1 MLSRRFLASG
11 YSLRAAQRSSLWR
24 EKRFEY
30 PYRDKYKPQL
40 FLSFS
45 LPLLLTLAVLLLPIL
60 LPGTLR
66 MESSP
71 KTTPSPRVTNTF
83 KHKRLKDDHKCQSKR
98 RYLDDGDG
106 WSRQSDW
113 PPACHGLKCVARNT
127 LYKSVILTR
136 SSWKVCFQ
144 IEGSSSVFRCRS
156 VPGWHADRFTH
167 KNSSLLIGCR
177 MHASLVDV
185 ILYATF

>member
-127 LYKSVILTR
+127 LYKSVILERFAFKLRDLVVFLDAVASQVDMLT
-136 SSWKVCFQ
+136 
-144 IEGSSSVFRCRS
+144 GSLTKIQAFSLPVACML
-156 VPGWHADRFTH
+156 HCYLLTQ
-167 KNSSLLIGCR
+167 SLLQ
-177 MHASLVDV
+177 
-185 ILYATF
+185 